1 MKLSVLKTYFGLK
14 LSVLSFSIIEN
25 LSVTLQGVDTN
36 VDDCF
41 TAFNASIEAL
51 NNYRNDEHF
60 TKFFESVKSAAEEKC
75 DPPVLPRQRRIPRR
89 LSDGTSQHQF
99 TTVEDVYK
107 KNILK
112 LLMLLRGKERRFRQ
126 QNFLFTQT
134 FEKLLLDSA
143 NGKSVAITE
152 KIQEMYNGDIDMQ
165 KLKLHL
171 QMLPDVIKCSL
182 LDGIS
187 IKKVTRM
194 HTICQVLNEN
204 PTCKTLLSEVHKL
217 LKLYYTI
224 VVGWPVGTGIGCHL
238 SHAKSLR

>member
-1 MKLSVLKTYFGLK
+1 MVHLSTSLLLLK
-14 LSVLSFSIIEN
+14 ICIE
-25 LSVTLQGVDTN
+25 
-36 VDDCF
+36 
-41 TAFNASIEAL
+41 
-51 NNYRNDEHF
+51 
-60 TKFFESVKSAAEEKC
+60 
-75 DPPVLPRQRRIPRR
+75 
-89 LSDGTSQHQF
+89 
-99 TTVEDVYK
+99 

-112 LLMLLRGKERRFRQ
+112 LLMLLRGNWRGVSDSKTSFFAQTVER
-126 QNFLFTQT
+126 
-134 FEKLLLDSA
+134 LLLDSA

-187 IKKVTRM
+187 IKKVTQV
-194 HTICQVLNEN
+194 HSICQVLNEN

-224 VVGWPVGTGIGCHL
+224 PVTT
-238 SHAKSLR
+238 SSLKKN